1 MSVKLRLARHGS
13 KKNPFYRVVA
23 ADTRSRRDGRFLEV
37 VGTYDP
43 QRNPTH
49 VQLDG
54 EKIRSWIAKG
64 AQPTDKVR
72 ALIRKAGVLRPSGDG
87 AVESAQG

>member
-72 ALIRKAGVLRPSGDG
+72 ALIRKAGVLRPSADG

>member
-72 ALIRKAGVLRPSGDG
+72 ALMRKAGVLRPPADG